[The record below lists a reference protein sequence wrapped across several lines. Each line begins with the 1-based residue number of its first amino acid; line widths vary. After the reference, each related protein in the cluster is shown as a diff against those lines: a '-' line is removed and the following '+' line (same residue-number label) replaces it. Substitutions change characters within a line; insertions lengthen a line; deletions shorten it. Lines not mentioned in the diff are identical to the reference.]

1 MSRVR
6 SLLSSRISPSRFASV
21 LTLLLALSGC
31 RDKPSDDAGAPHST
45 PGPSGEA
52 GEAGGPSSS
61 GPSSDGLSWP
71 MLPRTREDVQSLV
84 ATSILRR
91 PSDPARAEPIDG
103 ANLVLH
109 TSIDDLARAPSG
121 ESPLRDV
128 LAERI
133 SHEKNGSYLLVGVN
147 HASAD
152 AVVLFKRLVE
162 APASY
167 THVGVELFAADGHWS
182 GMADDAQRGSTAA
195 LDAYTERGDAPSFVA
210 LKAAHEQSDYV
221 AWKLGYAD
229 TVLDL
234 AVAAR
239 AGAYTLVPLD
249 LPPSMKA
256 SLAAPLGDTMLD
268 LREVHAALTLRSTLK
283 RYAAGGP
290 GRRPVRMAM
299 LWGDAHVG
307 QAGIARFLPA
317 SVDVT
322 TLHVVGADIA
332 LLVNGKTLVLNDP
345 VLLPGKSGE
354 LVAVLPEAA
363 SRGTVDRVRAK
374 AGSAPSPGRP
384 GEVTVNVGGEA
395 GTRLVRAALGARRA
409 DVDGAKALLRVS
421 PGPVTYVLETK
432 TERVVGA
439 VSLVEG
445 ETFDVSFD
453 AKTRTTRIEHH
464 LPK

>member
-1 MSRVR
+1 
-6 SLLSSRISPSRFASV
+6 
-21 LTLLLALSGC
+21 
-31 RDKPSDDAGAPHST
+31 
-45 PGPSGEA
+45 
-52 GEAGGPSSS
+52 
-61 GPSSDGLSWP
+61 
-71 MLPRTREDVQSLV
+71 MLPRTREDVQGLV
-84 ATSILRR
+84 ETSMLRR
-91 PSDPARAEPIDG
+91 PSDPARPEPIDG
-103 ANLVLH
+103 ATLVLRA
-109 TSIDDLARAPSG
+109 SLEDLARAPSG
-121 ESPLRDV
+121 ESTLRDV
-128 LAERI
+128 LAERA
-133 SHEKNGSYLLVGVN
+133 SHEKTGSYLLVGVN

-167 THVGVELFAADGHWS
+167 THVGVELFSADGHWS
-182 GMADDAQRGSTAA
+182 GSADDAQRGSTAA
-195 LDAYTERGDAPSFVA
+195 LEAYVERGDGPSFTA

-239 AGAYTLVPLD
+239 AGTYTLVPLD
-249 LPPSMKA
+249 LPPAMKA
-256 SLAAPLGDTMLD
+256 SLGTPLGEALLD
-268 LREVHAALTLRSTLK
+268 LREVHAALTLRSALK

-317 SVDVT
+317 SADVT
-322 TLHVVGADIA
+322 TVHVTSADMA
-332 LLVNGKTLVLNDP
+332 LLANGKTLVLNDP
-345 VLLPGKSGE
+345 VMLPGKSGE
-354 LVAVLPEAA
+354 LVAVLPEKS

-374 AGSAPSPGRP
+374 AGSAPVPGRP

-395 GTRLVRAALGARRA
+395 GTRLVRAALGARRV

-432 TERVVGA
+432 SERVVG
-439 VSLVEG
+439 SLALVAG
-445 ETFDVSFD
+445 ETCHVSFD

-464 LPK
+464 LPD